1 MIVLSFGMAVAFPLS
16 RDSSKPRVYMDMK
29 HRFITGSAILTFA
42 LAGAFS
48 ISALAQAPT
57 TPAPTTQGP
66 TTEDGPGP
74 TEQPSAPM
82 EIGTPQSPQ
91 GTTQQDQTQ
100 APPSDQP
107 PADTQDAQPTEAQ
120 PGGPSGEAPA
130 ATDRGV
136 GRISMIHG
144 DVSTQRGDSGDWSAA
159 TLNQPMMAGDKLSTG
174 DGGRAEVQ
182 LDFANILRLG
192 ANSKAN
198 IANFTH
204 KEIQI
209 QLGRGIANYTVM
221 QNSDAEPEIDTPNV
235 AVHPAHRDGVFRI
248 EVQPD
253 GDSLIIVRKGEA
265 QIATPQGSA
274 EVHTGEMATIRGD
287 SASAQYKISPAPD
300 RDDWDR
306 WNSDRDHMIENAQ
319 SWRHTNRYYTG
330 SQDLDAYGSWKNAPD
345 YGDVWVPN
353 EPDGWVPYRNG
364 NWTYEPYYGWTW
376 VGYEPWGWAPYH
388 YGRWFPYGNSWAWWP
403 GPRLGGYRPFWS
415 PAYVSFWGWGAGFG
429 FGLGWGGWGGLG
441 WLPLGPGDWF
451 HPWWGGYGGRF
462 GWVGGRGGWGGR
474 WGGIAPLRAG
484 ERFSNVANLHN
495 GRIGGALS
503 TVGAGRFGT
512 GRVTAMGATRAQ
524 LGGARMMA
532 GNLPVVP
539 SRASLSASGRAA
551 APSTMRAGG
560 SERFYGSHN
569 NVART
574 SFQQETSH
582 LQQSMA
588 QNHVNGFAAGGGRA
602 NGNESASRGFS
613 GSGSGSMGKPSAGTA
628 GGREGSG
635 REMGNS
641 SGRSFSNSG
650 STARSF
656 TPPNSGNP
664 RSAEGSER
672 GFGNNNSNFNA
683 ANRGGNEIASRDG
696 FHSFGSAGNG
706 SSGNEASRGGS
717 SYSSGERGGSG
728 SYWNRTAPGS
738 SESRGMNSSSRESY
752 SGRSSAENFG
762 RGSSS
767 SESQRAQASR
777 GESSRGSYGGN
788 YSRPQ
793 LDMRQPIARSPY
805 GSSRSYGG
813 YGGSRAPSY
822 GGGRSSGHVSAPS
835 GGHSSGGHSF
845 GGGGGHSSGGGHS
858 GGGHSGGGGHGG
870 HR

>member
-1 MIVLSFGMAVAFPLS
+1 MN
-16 RDSSKPRVYMDMK
+16 MK
-29 HRFITGSAILTFA
+29 HRFLTGSAILTFA

-57 TPAPTTQGP
+57 TQSPTPTTQ
-66 TTEDGPGP
+66 DGPGP

-82 EIGTPQSPQ
+82 EIGTPQAP
-91 GTTQQDQTQ
+91 QDQTQ
-100 APPSDQP
+100 APAQPGQSQGDQP
-107 PADTQDAQPTEAQ
+107 PVDTQDAQPAEAQ

-174 DGGRAEVQ
+174 EGGRAELQ

-204 KEIQI
+204 KNIQI
-209 QLGRGIANYTVM
+209 QLGQGIANYTVM

-235 AVHPAHRDGVFRI
+235 SLHPAHRDGVFRI
-248 EVQPD
+248 EVRPD
-253 GDSLIIVRKGEA
+253 GDTLIIVRKGEA

-274 EVHTGEMATIRGD
+274 DVHTGEMATVRGD
-287 SASAQYKISPAPD
+287 SSSAQYKISPAPD

-319 SWRHTNRYYTG
+319 SWHHTNRYYTG
-330 SQDLDAYGSWKNAPD
+330 SQDLDAYGSWKNVPD

-388 YGRWFPYGNSWAWWP
+388 YGRWFSYGNSWAWWP
-403 GPRLGGYRPFWS
+403 GPRWGAYRPFWS
-415 PAYVSFWGWGAGFG
+415 PAYVSFWGWGGG
-429 FGLGWGGWGGLG
+429 FGLGLGGWGSFG

-462 GWVGGRGGWGGR
+462 GWVGGRGGWGR

-503 TVGAGRFGT
+503 TVGAGRFGA

-551 APSTMRAGG
+551 APSTMRGGG
-560 SERFYGSHN
+560 SEHFYGSHN
-569 NVART
+569 NVTRT

-582 LQQSMA
+582 LQQTMA
-588 QNHVNGFAAGGGRA
+588 QNHVNGFTAGGRA
-602 NGNESASRGFS
+602 NGSESASRGSS
-613 GSGSGSMGKPSAGTA
+613 GSGSTNKPSAGTT
-628 GGREGSG
+628 GGREGGG
-635 REMGNS
+635 REMGSNGS
-641 SGRSFSNSG
+641 RSFANSG
-650 STARSF
+650 STGRSF
-656 TPPNSGNP
+656 TPPNSGNT
-664 RSAEGSER
+664 RSTEGNSARGNFGSER
-672 GFGNNNSNFNA
+672 GVGGNNNSSSFSA
-683 ANRGGNEIASRDG
+683 TNRGGSEMASRDG
-696 FHSFGSAGNG
+696 FHSFN
-706 SSGNEASRGGS
+706 SSGNSSGSESARGGS
-717 SYSSGERGGSG
+717 SYASGARGGSG
-728 SYWNRTAPGS
+728 SYWNRTGSGS
-738 SESRGMNSSSRESY
+738 SESRGATSSSRESY
-752 SGRSSAENFG
+752 SGRSSSEGFG
-762 RGSSS
+762 RGSS
-767 SESQRAQASR
+767 SESQRAEASR
-777 GESSRGSYGGN
+777 GESSRGGYGGS

-813 YGGSRAPSY
+813 HGGSRAPSY
-822 GGGRSSGHVSAPS
+822 GGSRGAPSYGGGRGSAPS
-835 GGHSSGGHSF
+835 GGHSYGGGGHSS